1 MQLTIDE
8 GTIILVAE
16 ILKAE
21 RGLDRPPV
29 SDAIEAIKAAVR
41 KLKAAGAAVDEE

>member
-1 MQLTIDE
+1 MQLTINE

-21 RGLDRPPV
+21 RGLDRPQV

-41 KLKAAGAAVDEE
+41 KLKAADAAVDEE

>member
-1 MQLTIDE
+1 MTLTINE

-29 SDAIEAIKAAVR
+29 SDAVDAIMAVVR
-41 KLKAAGAAVDEE
+41 KLQAAGVEVED